1 MNWKNAGTSNE
12 SSRALPNQFVS
23 ARLIFWF
30 YLAVYYFYPIGWKIL
45 KRFAEQWLS
54 VPVQWMPKNNR
65 IDLVAMGE
73 ARRRSGWEGSHSEW
87 EIKVASRGYFFSS
100 LFPSAKELLNNM
112 LRFPRALSNKMKK
125 RDIIYQLHSIL
136 NYIQS
141 IKANK
146 NRRAHQDL
154 PFFCWCFVL
163 YNEWKKNANRY
174 FYLKKKGIFFRY
186 VFYS

>member
-1 MNWKNAGTSNE
+1 MKLTERMLGRQTNRAGRCQISLF
-12 SSRALPNQFVS
+12 SCVWLF
-23 ARLIFWF
+23 LFC
-30 YLAVYYFYPIGWKIL
+30 LAVYYFYPIGWKIL

-73 ARRRSGWEGSHSEW
+73 AQKSGWEGSHSEW
-87 EIKVASRGYFFSS
+87 KVKVALRGYFFLLPKSFWIICFAS
-100 LFPSAKELLNNM
+100 PALFPTKW
-112 LRFPRALSNKMKK
+112 KK

-146 NRRAHQDL
+146 SRRAHQDL
-154 PFFCWCFVL
+154 PFWCFVL
-163 YNEWKKNANRY
+163 YNETKKC
-174 FYLKKKGIFFRY
+174 
-186 VFYS
+186 